1 MWLVGGARAE
11 LTVEVLTL
19 VVVAAVELETSEVE
33 LETTAE
39 AVEAATGRV
48 GLG

>member
-1 MWLVGGARAE
+1 MGGARAE
-11 LTVEVLTL
+11 LTVEGLTL
-19 VVVAAVELETSEVE
+19 VVAAVELETGEDE
-33 LETTAE
+33 LDATAE

>member
-11 LTVEVLTL
+11 LTVEGLTL
-19 VVVAAVELETSEVE
+19 VVAAVELETSEDE

-48 GLG
+48 GFG